1 MNSDEEFEASI
12 ADTIAL
18 VARGDIAAFAIAGQT
33 TLAAA
38 GALRFGKTYAAL
50 LRAAVTANRNLT
62 LRWQFDAP
70 GSAAATARS
79 ENNALALL
87 RALEPYANDGRL
99 PDRVRVEFAMLGA
112 VSGQLQR
119 RILELGIA
127 CD

>member
-33 TLAAA
+33 TLTTA

-50 LRAAVTANRNLT
+50 ARAAVAANRNLT

-79 ENNALALL
+79 EDNAMALL
-87 RALEPYANDGRL
+87 RALEPYAIDGRL
-99 PDRVRVEFAMLGA
+99 SDSVRVEFAMLGPVA
-112 VSGQLQR
+112 GPLR
-119 RILELGIA
+119 ERLARLGIA